1 MTFPTSTTALLDR
14 RRLRRVQ
21 FGARAA
27 LTLGIGASLAANVL
41 AADPSTIGRLIAA
54 WPPVA
59 LLVTVELWDRVP
71 TSSGARS
78 RLRIVA
84 AAAIAGI
91 AAWVSYWHMVEV
103 ALAFGEAPV
112 AAHLLPFSVDGL
124 VVVASVALVELNT
137 RQATPTPTPSTTSSA
152 TAAEPG
158 AHRLNGAAVPR
169 PVKAKARSN
178 GVSTSAATVGV
189 DVRRVAGEHPDWT
202 QAQVAEAVGCSV
214 RTVRRHLTT
223 TPDLDPGPGPGSNG
237 NSPTDGK
244 NLS

>member
-1 MTFPTSTTALLDR
+1 VTASTATLGG

-21 FGARAA
+21 LGARAA

-84 AAAIAGI
+84 AAAIAAI

-124 VVVASVALVELNT
+124 VIVASVALVELNT
-137 RQATPTPTPSTTSSA
+137 RQVVPTPTPDTGP
-152 TAAEPG
+152 AAAAAPDG
-158 AHRLNGAAVPR
+158 RRLNGSTVPR
-169 PVKAKARSN
+169 PATKAKAPRR
-178 GVSTSAATVGV
+178 GVSTSVTTVGL

-214 RTVRRHLTT
+214 RTVRRHLTA
-223 TPDLDPGPGPGSNG
+223 TPTPTPTLGPGSNG
-237 NSPTDGK
+237 SDPLAGK
-244 NLS
+244 AVSA